1 VDLKTLANLGRFK
14 EIAFTLLKY
23 GFDDVVDRLHL
34 PGKFFLSAKVVP
46 HKDKTTFERI
56 RLTLEELGPTFIK
69 FGQVMSLRPD
79 LLPMGLVLELRK
91 LHDDVPSQPFPLIKK
106 VVEEELGRPVEEA
119 FSHFDEV
126 PLASASLAQVHRAVL
141 PDGTPVAV
149 KVQKPGIQET
159 VNRDLSILK
168 DLVNAL
174 EDRIEVFA
182 LYDAPGMVREL
193 KNAMLKELDFVIE
206 ARNMRIAEAN
216 FQGDPKV
223 RIPQVYEAF
232 STNRLLTMELFEGK
246 KLRELESAPPEQ
258 RREVALAG
266 LRAALR
272 QVLEHGFFHADP
284 HPGNIV
290 ILDNSVVGLLDWGMV
305 GRLTE
310 QMRNDLIDLIIAA
323 ADKDGPATASALLR
337 LADAEDMD
345 RSVLERDVLD
355 ILDTYGNLPIKSV
368 NIGEM
373 TGRMT
378 DLLRIHKIR
387 VPADLAIMLK
397 ALVTSEGTARE
408 LWPELN
414 AVAEAEPF
422 VKKLVRERY
431 KPAALKKTI
440 TRTLLELLNIH
451 RKLPR
456 RLDRIFTKME
466 KGELSIRFRHDNI
479 EGFLETIETAT
490 NRLTFAIII
499 GALLIGSSLIITTGI
514 EPHLFGFPLLGLLGY
529 LISGLLGL
537 WLVFLIIRRR
547 KF

>member
-1 VDLKTLANLGRFK
+1 MGGSRKSPSPCSSTASTTSWTGCTYRAN
-14 EIAFTLLKY
+14 
-23 GFDDVVDRLHL
+23 
-34 PGKFFLSAKVVP
+34 FFRPPRSSP

-79 LLPMGLVLELRK
+79 LLPMGLILELRK
-91 LHDDVPSQPFPLIKK
+91 LHDRVPSLEFPLIEK
-106 VVEEELGRPVEEA
+106 VVEEELGRPVEET
-119 FSHFDEV
+119 FSRFEEE
-126 PLASASLAQVHRAVL
+126 PLASASLAQVYRAEL

-149 KVQKPGIQET
+149 KVQKPGIRET
-159 VNRDLSILK
+159 VNRDLSILE
-168 DLVNAL
+168 DLVEVL

-216 FQGDPKV
+216 FQGDPQV
-223 RIPQVYEAF
+223 RIPRVHEAL
-232 STNRLLTMELFEGK
+232 STDRLITMELFEGK
-246 KLRELESAPPEQ
+246 KLREFESAPPEQ
-258 RREVALAG
+258 RRDVALAG

-284 HPGNIV
+284 HPGNIIIMDGGV
-290 ILDNSVVGLLDWGMV
+290 IGLLDWGMV
-305 GRLTE
+305 GRLTQ
-310 QMRNDLIDLIIAA
+310 QMRYNLIDLIGAA
-323 ADKDGPATASALLR
+323 ADKDGLATASALLR
-337 LADAEDMD
+337 LADADDMD

-355 ILDTYGNLPIKSV
+355 ILDTYGSLPIKSI

-378 DLLRIHKIR
+378 DLLRFHHIR

-422 VKKLVRERY
+422 VKKLARERY
-431 KPAALKKTI
+431 KPSALKKTI
-440 TRTLLELLNIH
+440 GRALLDLVNIH
-451 RKLPR
+451 RQLPR
-456 RLDRIFTKME
+456 RLDRIFTKVE

-499 GALLIGSSLIITTGI
+499 GALIIGSSLIITTGI
-514 EPHLFGFPLLGLLGY
+514 EPHLFGFPLLGILGY